1 MRLLLVVQLSNLI
14 AFFQQNCYEYVTVFV
29 AVVSKNKQTIQGRVQ
44 HTLFN

>member
-1 MRLLLVVQLSNLI
+1 MLRILSNLI
-14 AFFQQNCYEYVTVFV
+14 AFFQNCYEYVTGFV